1 MAESKIRNV
10 FSRRT
15 ILTVGRLLA
24 FISVGFAIG
33 LALGVV
39 SEEPEL
45 LVGHLRGDTET
56 VELDAAL
63 AARPDEDEIAAA
75 AALAQRS
82 AAEAAEASADE
93 LDASFDVPFDEAP
106 SLVLPDVGAGPTAGS
121 LVEGTAPQG
130 AGAALVGAGDWAIQV
145 GAFGD
150 EPSAMTLADRLEA
163 EGYPIEVLPAGAESN
178 RWRVRVQ
185 PIDSE
190 SSARETAERVEREER
205 LPTWVI
211 RLEGSPRS

>member
-10 FSRRT
+10 FSRST

-45 LVGHLRGDTET
+45 LAGHLRGSTET

-75 AALAQRS
+75 LAERS
-82 AAEAAEASADE
+82 AAAAAASVDE
-93 LDASFDVPFDEAP
+93 LDAPFDDAP
-106 SLVLPDVGAGPTAGS
+106 SLSLPDVGSGPAGGS
-121 LVEGTAPQG
+121 SFEGTAPLE

-150 EPSAMTLADRLEA
+150 EPSAKTLADRLEGK
-163 EGYPIEVLPAGAESN
+163 GYPIEVLPAGAESN

-185 PIDSE
+185 PIDGE
-190 SSARETAERVEREER
+190 SSARATAERVEREER

-211 RLEGSPRS
+211 RLEGHSRR